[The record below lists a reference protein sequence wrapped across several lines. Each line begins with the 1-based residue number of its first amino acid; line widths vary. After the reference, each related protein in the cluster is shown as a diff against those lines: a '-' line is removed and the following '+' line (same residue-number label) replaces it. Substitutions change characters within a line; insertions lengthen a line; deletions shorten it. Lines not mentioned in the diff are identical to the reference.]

1 MIRIGMIE
9 MTIILSP
16 SILAA
21 DFSCLADDI
30 KRLEQSGIK
39 NLHLDIMD
47 GHFVKNI
54 TFGVD
59 LIKHLRVK
67 TKMNFDAHLMVT
79 NPENLLQDLKQAGV
93 NSVTVHVEAC
103 KHLYHVVETINKLG
117 MQGGV
122 VLNPATNF
130 ESLKYMAEDD
140 ILKKVLIMSVEPGFG
155 GQAYLPMSTKKIQDL
170 ANWRNEHNYKFTI
183 QVDGGINLNNIKTV
197 VKAGATDIVIGSSI
211 FKNREIEK
219 NVRDFKNIL
228 GI

>member
-1 MIRIGMIE
+1 

-30 KRLEQSGIK
+30 KRSGIK
-39 NLHLDIMD
+39 DLHLDIMD

>member
-1 MIRIGMIE
+1 MLFR
-9 MTIILSP
+9 S
-16 SILAA
+16 
-21 DFSCLADDI
+21 
-30 KRLEQSGIK
+30 
-39 NLHLDIMD
+39 
-47 GHFVKNI
+47 
-54 TFGVD
+54 
-59 LIKHLRVK
+59 
-67 TKMNFDAHLMVT
+67 
-79 NPENLLQDLKQAGV
+79 
-93 NSVTVHVEAC
+93 
-103 KHLYHVVETINKLG
+103 HVVETINKLG

>member
-1 MIRIGMIE
+1 MMK
-9 MTIILSP
+9 MTVVLSP

-39 NLHLDIMD
+39 DLHLDIMD

>member
-1 MIRIGMIE
+1 
-9 MTIILSP
+9 MTVVLSP

-21 DFSCLADDI
+21 DFSCLADDV

-39 NLHLDIMD
+39 DLHLDVMD
-47 GHFVKNI
+47 GHFVSNI
-54 TFGVD
+54 TFGID
-59 LIKHLRVK
+59 LIKHLRLK

-79 NPENLLQDLKQAGV
+79 NPDALLNGLKEAGV

>member
-1 MIRIGMIE
+1 

-39 NLHLDIMD
+39 DLHLDIMD